1 MTSIPYS
8 LTNKQVR
15 HLWLDLQSLSQAPCG
30 KRHSA
35 DFSHRVESL
44 GMVQLD
50 SIDIVS
56 RAHHHILWSR
66 QSAYRPQSYNALLQ
80 HERLV
85 FEHFSHDA
93 VILPITTYPYW
104 NRQRSRRAGQY
115 KRGTWGQEMAKQK
128 TRDQIINEIEKN
140 GAQCSRDFTKKHNT
154 TVDKSKHSWM
164 RPAHKLA
171 LDYLWLEGT
180 LSVSHREKFTKFYDL
195 TERVIPEKYRDQQI
209 AVPDQIN
216 WLCENA
222 LNRLGVANASEIQR
236 FWEAC
241 DLKEVHAWLKHPSM
255 EIISVTY
262 KDALGQSVDA
272 FAPATLVAKMET
284 IRAPTPRVRIISPF
298 DPVARDRARLKRFF
312 GFDYRIE
319 IYTPKAKR
327 KYGYYVYPIIEGDRF
342 IGRLDL
348 KADKKKDRLCILGL
362 WLEPKVL
369 WTESRQS
376 KLNRELSRLKKLANV
391 NELDDVPTP
400 SISISS

>member
-216 WLCENA
+216 C
-222 LNRLGVANASEIQR
+222 
-236 FWEAC
+236 
-241 DLKEVHAWLKHPSM
+241 
-255 EIISVTY
+255 VTY